1 MSATSESSEI
11 ASSSKGAEEYPES
24 AALYSLL
31 AATPHTIGEL
41 VDFANN
47 LPESWVTST
56 MLMLGKSL
64 VVDYMTGARKTSR
77 RRRLVI
83 FGALVNRFIF
93 DIEGIPRKRGYRI

>member
-1 MSATSESSEI
+1 MSASSESSEN
-11 ASSSKGAEEYPES
+11 ALPAKADEEYPES

-31 AATPHTIGEL
+31 AATPHTVGEL

-47 LPESWVTST
+47 LPKTWIAPT

-64 VVDYMTGARKTSR
+64 ASDYLQGNRPTSR

-83 FGALVNRFIF
+83 FCALLDRFVF
-93 DIEGIPRKRGYRI
+93 DVEGVPRDRRQIL